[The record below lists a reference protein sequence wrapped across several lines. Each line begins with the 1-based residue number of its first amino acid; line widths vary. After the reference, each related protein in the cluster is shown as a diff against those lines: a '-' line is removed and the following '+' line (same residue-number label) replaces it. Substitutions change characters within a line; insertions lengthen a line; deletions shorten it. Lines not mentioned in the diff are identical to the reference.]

1 MGFKITYL
9 STNVFTTFQFTKVRL
24 FNSRKVEFDTYT
36 HLDKTTYGD
45 WNFRFFFNF
54 YSQIFPELD
63 ISVSKI
69 KSEGTKKV
77 DR

>member
-1 MGFKITYL
+1 MSQKRIWPPFCKGENFMGFKITYL

-45 WNFRFFFNF
+45 
-54 YSQIFPELD
+54 
-63 ISVSKI
+63 
-69 KSEGTKKV
+69 
-77 DR
+77 